1 MLTEL
6 NFKKLKW
13 EGSVALTWSWELV
26 YVEVDITS
34 LNSLG
39 YCILIV
45 VRAVKAIRYV
55 MPDFATTSLNSLCV
69 STYVY
74 IWIPLNWNMIIQ
86 QLGGYLNFSFG
97 SKCGFW
103 QKSFLNMINC
113 CYAGS
118 KLFHYVTFLLYILQV
133 DKRQFRP
140 LLSVI
145 ALCVISLHKI
155 CSMLQNLH
163 I

>member
-1 MLTEL
+1 MRRFCGF
-6 NFKKLKW
+6 NVKL
-13 EGSVALTWSWELV
+13 GLV

-86 QLGGYLNFSFG
+86 
-97 SKCGFW
+97 
-103 QKSFLNMINC
+103 
-113 CYAGS
+113 
-118 KLFHYVTFLLYILQV
+118 
-133 DKRQFRP
+133 
-140 LLSVI
+140 
-145 ALCVISLHKI
+145 
-155 CSMLQNLH
+155 
-163 I
+163 